1 MIAHLPR
8 GHEIA
13 NCLSR
18 DFFFLAHSSLLPVS
32 SLSPPPAGGSCSS
45 TTVSDSSR
53 RGKLR
58 PESTFLTGTE
68 GPVPPPASSL
78 SLLQSQ
84 WVLCVPWLHQT
95 SPASGFCP
103 CRALCPILS
112 TRLTYIPT
120 LSLCS
125 RVTWPWSDLSELL
138 TSLTK
143 SDPLLASSSSML
155 APVATATLHLS
166 PVCYFLFHPLD
177 CKFHDGSH
185 CFIHHVA

>member
-1 MIAHLPR
+1 MSLP
-8 GHEIA
+8 
-13 NCLSR
+13 CFTSC
-18 DFFFLAHSSLLPVS
+18 DSFLCSQHQTDSVNTASKSLRWLI
-32 SLSPPPAGGSCSS
+32 LN
-45 TTVSDSSR
+45 
-53 RGKLR
+53 
-58 PESTFLTGTE
+58 
-68 GPVPPPASSL
+68 PPPASSL

-143 SDPLLASSSSML
+143 SDPLLAPSSSML